1 MMNGPTPIW
10 VYQADEPVIVT
21 PRCGIAAAPSVTT
34 MRPNERRILG
44 RLQDVP
50 GCQVLPNA
58 NGVAAFDGLPLDQ
71 SGYLGQPDLGCFLD
85 IAERL
90 SRVIAAIHARG
101 VIHMDINPA
110 HVLLRQDDGALQ
122 VIGFGLATT
131 FIEEPAVFD
140 HRHLILST
148 PAFMSPEQT
157 GQMNRPV
164 DYRTDLYSLGATLY
178 LLATGRPPFT
188 LTDKLGLL
196 HAHLAISPEPPET
209 LAPWLPGTISAL
221 ILTLLEKEPAG
232 RYQSAAGLVYDIQQL
247 RSAVAEGTP
256 LDRVPLQRRDMPLF
270 PRSGRQLY
278 GRDREVAALL
288 DAVSATRRGGVQ
300 MVFIAG
306 YSGVGKTC
314 LIQEIA
320 RPVGITQ
327 GLFITG
333 KFEQFQ
339 QDRPFLAPGQSIL
352 QLCHLLLAKPEAKL
366 DAWRRRIAASIGPDA
381 EVLFDLVPDLAVL
394 LGPQPPAP
402 ALGPLETRVRLR
414 AKLLTLIRAVASPE
428 RPLVL
433 FLDDLQWA
441 DQPSLDFIA
450 GLLEEPAADGLLL
463 IGAFRDNEV
472 DAAHPLNRLLRH
484 TMASGHRPTLLTLG
498 NLAETHLADL
508 LADRLHMS
516 ADAVEPL
523 AVTLHARTDGN
534 PFFALEFLNAL
545 YRDGLLTPDLEECR
559 WRWDKA
565 AVFRYEASQNVVEFL
580 VAGLAT
586 LSNAATDV
594 LVAAACLGNAFT
606 LGLLARATD
615 MTPEDLVDRLMPAL
629 ERGILLTPR
638 AHAIHQADPTTPLRF
653 CHDRMQQAIYQRRDD
668 ALRPA
673 LHLAIARRFA
683 EPTDDTAQQFSA
695 AEHYA
700 QAASLIAPG
709 EEQCKAR
716 GLFLT
721 AAIRARQAGSF
732 ATAERFLRL
741 AIALLG
747 LPPWV
752 DDPAQAFRLHV
763 ELHQVLYSQS
773 LYDEADGIYAML
785 LRETASPEGLVDPT
799 CTQVASLSNRTRFGD
814 ALRLGSALLERLDVA
829 MPAAELGVCIEDEL
843 RLFYQAVESGALDR
857 LPTSRPMTDPALL
870 GAAKLMNR
878 LEPCAYFSDEPRFG
892 AWFGLRNIRLA
903 ITHGHSDA
911 VIFPLADVIGAT
923 VMGRDDYA
931 TGCRA
936 GRIAMAM
943 VQAGE
948 RSVEQARALYIF
960 AAAVS
965 HWFQPLS
972 ESVRHAQTAFD
983 SLLRG
988 GDLEFGCY
996 SYFTTLAAVLDS
1008 CADLDDMKVEIA
1020 AAFTFA
1026 QKTGNR
1032 SGEESYLPFRQLVR
1046 SLEGLT
1052 AEPGRFDDDEF
1063 DEQAHLQAAQANRMA
1078 IGYLHIYRAL
1088 AAAIFGDS
1096 TALIHHAD
1104 AARALEP
1111 WVIGMYPVA
1120 LITFLHALALAARL
1134 ATTDDA
1140 GRPKVLDQLCQ
1151 TEAWLA
1157 ARSAEA
1163 PMNFS
1168 HLHRLVQ
1175 AERLDATGQPWNAAK
1190 AFERAMWEAQAH
1202 QRPWHHALITEHAG
1216 RFHMRHGLE
1225 HAGRALL
1232 LRAHNLYRHWGAL
1245 GKARIMQGQLP
1256 FLAAH
1261 GVDEARER
1269 LDGTLDYEALLRA
1282 SQALTSE
1289 TSPAML
1295 VARFVELVGQLS
1307 GATDAWLL
1315 LLNEMGQWYVE
1326 SVWQDGGITTPSRLS
1341 LADAEARHLIPSA
1354 ALRLALKTMAPMVSD
1369 DAVIDS
1375 RFKNDPH
1382 FLGQRLCSLLAL
1394 PVLLQGRATA
1404 FLMLENKL
1412 YRAAFSAEQIET
1424 VSFLCGQLAISLE
1437 NARLYQSLER
1447 KVDARTHDLAV
1458 ANAKLQ
1464 HLTETDI
1471 LTGIANRRKFETVW
1485 AEAWET
1491 ARRHRLPLSVAI
1503 VDVDHFKAYNDHY
1516 GHPAGDDCLRHVA
1529 QLLHGA
1535 LRPELDLLAR
1545 LGGEEFVV
1553 VQPGLTAA
1561 QAPQVAE
1568 RLRQAVQDGG
1578 ILHQQNEA
1586 AAVVTVSIGV
1596 ASCTPTAESLPQD
1609 LLSAAD
1615 AALYQAKRTGR
1626 NRWSSAVMRP

>member
-1 MMNGPTPIW
+1 
-10 VYQADEPVIVT
+10 
-21 PRCGIAAAPSVTT
+21 
-34 MRPNERRILG
+34 MRPNERRSLG

-50 GCQVLPNA
+50 GCQASPNA
-58 NGVAAFDGLPLDQ
+58 PSPKASLPDAHGVAAFDGLPLDQ
-71 SGYLGQPDLGCFLD
+71 SGYPGQTDLGRFLH
-85 IAERL
+85 IAEQL

-110 HVLLRQDDGALQ
+110 HILIRPDDGALQ
-122 VIGFGLATT
+122 VVGFGLATT
-131 FIEEPAVFD
+131 FIEEPVVFD
-140 HRHLILST
+140 HRHPILGT

-178 LLATGRPPFT
+178 LLATGRPPFA

-196 HAHLAISPEPPET
+196 HAHLAISPQPPQI
-209 LAPWLPGTISAL
+209 LAPWLPGTVSAL
-221 ILTLLEKEPAG
+221 ILTLLEKEPAD
-232 RYQSAAGLVYDIQQL
+232 RYQSAAGLVHDIQQL
-247 RSAVAEGTP
+247 RSALAEGRP
-256 LDRVPLQRRDMPLF
+256 LDSVPLRQRDMPLF
-270 PRSGRQLY
+270 PRPGRHLY
-278 GRDREVAALL
+278 GRDREVATLL

-300 MVFIAG
+300 VVFVAG

-314 LIQEIA
+314 LIHEVA
-320 RPVGITQ
+320 RPVGIGQ

-339 QDRPFLAPGQSIL
+339 RDRPFLAPAQSIL

-366 DAWRRRIAASIGPDA
+366 DAWRQRIAASIGPDA
-381 EVLFDLVPDLAVL
+381 AALFDLVPDLALL

-402 ALGPLETRVRLR
+402 ALGPLETRTRLR
-414 AKLLTLIRAVASPE
+414 AQLLRLIRAVASPE

-441 DQPSLDFIA
+441 DEPSLDFIA
-450 GLLEEPAADGLLL
+450 ALLEEPGADGLLL

-472 DAAHPLNRLLRH
+472 DAAHPLYRLLRRP
-484 TMASGHRPTLLTLG
+484 MASGQRPALLTLG
-498 NLAETHLADL
+498 NLAEPQLADL

-516 ADAVEPL
+516 AAAVESL
-523 AVTLHARTDGN
+523 AATLHARTDGN

-545 YRDGLLTPDLEECR
+545 YRDGLLTPDLERCR

-565 AVFRYEASQNVVEFL
+565 AILRYEASQNVVEFL

-586 LSNAATDV
+586 LSDAATDV

-606 LGLLARATD
+606 LGLLARATET
-615 MTPEDLVDRLMPAL
+615 TPEDLADRLMPAL
-629 ERGILLTPR
+629 ERGILLTHR
-638 AHAIHQADPTTPLRF
+638 AQAIHQADPTTPLRF

-668 ALRPA
+668 AWRAA

-683 EPTDDTAQQFSA
+683 DSTDDTAPPFGA

-709 EEQCKAR
+709 AEQRRAR
-716 GLFLT
+716 GLFL
-721 AAIRARQAGSF
+721 AAATHARQAGSF

-741 AIALLG
+741 AIGLLG
-747 LPPWV
+747 PPPWL

-773 LYDEADGIYAML
+773 LYDEADGLYAML
-785 LRETASPEGLVDPT
+785 LRETASPEALVDPT

-814 ALRLGSALLERLDVA
+814 ALRLGGALLERLGIA
-829 MPAAELGVCIEDEL
+829 MPAAALGVCIEDEL

-857 LPTSRPMTDPALL
+857 LPSSRPMTDPALL

-903 ITHGHSDA
+903 IDHGPSDA

-936 GRIAMAM
+936 GRIALAM

-965 HWFQPLS
+965 HWCQPLS
-972 ESVRHAQTAFD
+972 ESIRHAQTAFD
-983 SLLRG
+983 SLVRG

-996 SYFTTLAAVLDS
+996 SYFTTQAAVLDS
-1008 CADLDDMKVEIA
+1008 CADLDDMKAEIA

-1026 QKTGNR
+1026 QRTGNR
-1032 SGEESYLPFRQLVR
+1032 SGEEAYLPFRQLVR

-1052 AEPGRFDDDEF
+1052 AQPGRFDDDAF
-1063 DEQAHLQAAQANRMA
+1063 DEQAHLRAAQGNRMA
-1078 IGYLHIYRAL
+1078 ICYFHIYRAL

-1096 TALIHHAD
+1096 AALIDHAD

-1120 LITFLHALALAARL
+1120 LITFLHTLALAARL
-1134 ATTDDA
+1134 AATGDA
-1140 GRPKVLDQLCQ
+1140 GRLKLLDQLRGA
-1151 TEAWLA
+1151 EAWLA
-1157 ARSAEA
+1157 ARAVEA

-1175 AERLDATGQPWNAAK
+1175 AERLDATGQPWHAAQ
-1190 AFERAMWEAQAH
+1190 AFEQAMRAAQAH

-1245 GKARIMQGQLP
+1245 GKARAMQGAWP
-1256 FLAAH
+1256 FLALH
-1261 GVDEARER
+1261 GADAARDR
-1269 LDGTLDYEALLRA
+1269 RDGSLDHEALLRA

-1315 LLNEMGQWYVE
+1315 LLDETGQWHVE
-1326 SVWQDGGITTPSRLS
+1326 SVWQDGRITTPARLS
-1341 LADAEARHLIPSA
+1341 LADAEAAQLIPSA
-1354 ALRLALKTMAPMVSD
+1354 ALRLALKTMALVVSD

-1375 RFKNDPH
+1375 RFKTDPH
-1382 FLGQRLCSLLAL
+1382 FVGRRLCSLLAL

-1404 FLMLENKL
+1404 FLVLENNL
-1412 YRAAFSAEQIET
+1412 YRAAFSAAQIET
-1424 VSFLCGQLAISLE
+1424 VSFLCGQLAVSLE

-1447 KVDARTHDLAV
+1447 KVEARTHDLAV
-1458 ANAKLQ
+1458 ANAKLR
-1464 HLTETDI
+1464 HLTETDM

-1491 ARRHRLPLSVAI
+1491 ARHHRRPLSVAI

-1516 GHPAGDDCLRHVA
+1516 GHPAGDACLRHVA
-1529 QLLHGA
+1529 QLLLGA
-1535 LRPELDLLAR
+1535 LRPGLDFVAR

-1553 VQPGLTAA
+1553 VQPGLPAA
-1561 QAPQVAE
+1561 EAPQVAE

-1578 ILHQQNEA
+1578 ILHQRNET

-1596 ASCTPTAESLPQD
+1596 ASCTPTDACRPQD
-1609 LLSAAD
+1609 VLSAAD

-1626 NRWSSAVMRP
+1626 NRWSSATGPIA